1 VKEFKDFLT
10 EGVYDKHIFKAFFL
24 AGGPGSGKSWVARR
38 TLGGTGMKV
47 INSDAGF
54 KRYAKQVGL
63 DLERMDKFNDDETRL
78 KNKLRERSKR
88 GTKTQL
94 NLAIDGRLG
103 LILDSTARDVDRI
116 EDEKYTMDNLGYDTY
131 MVFVNTSLE
140 TALRRN
146 QYVERGR
153 PVPEHIVIKS
163 HKEVQA
169 NRRRLMNIFGRNY
182 VEVDNDKDLDVI
194 NSNVY
199 KKIVSL
205 QRIPYSK
212 ARAKRWYADE
222 IALKKLAGQKGGSVG
237 GIFGS
242 MFRKK

>member
-1 VKEFKDFLT
+1 MKDFKDFLT

-146 QYVERGR
+146 QNVDRGR
-153 PVPEHIVIKS
+153 PVPEHIVVKS

-182 VEVDNDKDLDVI
+182 VEVDNDKDVDVI

-242 MFRKK
+242 MFGRK

>member
-63 DLERMDKFNDDETRL
+63 DLERMDRFTDDETRL
-78 KNKLRERSKR
+78 KDKLRARAKS

-94 NLAIDGRLG
+94 KYAIDERLG
-103 LILDSTARDVDRI
+103 LILDSTARDVPRI
-116 EDEKYTMDNLGYDTY
+116 EDEKFDLDRIGYETY
-131 MVFVNTSLE
+131 MVFVNTELE

-146 QYVERGR
+146 QNPDRGR
-153 PVPEHIVIKS
+153 PVPEAIVIAN
-163 HKEVQA
+163 HKQVQK
-169 NRRRLMNIFGRNY
+169 NRRQLMNIFGSNY
-182 VEVDNDKDLDVI
+182 VEVDNDKDVDVI

-205 QRIPYSK
+205 QRKPYTKQK
-212 ARAKRWYADE
+212 AKDWVRDE
-222 IALKKLAGQKGGSVG
+222 LLLKKMAGQRKGSV
-237 GIFGS
+237 FGL
-242 MFRKK
+242 FGRRK

>member
-1 VKEFKDFLT
+1 MKDFKDFLT

-182 VEVDNDKDLDVI
+182 VEVDNDKDVDVI

-205 QRIPYSK
+205 QRKPYTKQK
-212 ARAKRWYADE
+212 AKDWVRDE
-222 IALKKLAGQKGGSVG
+222 LLLKKMAGQKKGSV
-237 GIFGS
+237 FGL
-242 MFRKK
+242 FGRRK